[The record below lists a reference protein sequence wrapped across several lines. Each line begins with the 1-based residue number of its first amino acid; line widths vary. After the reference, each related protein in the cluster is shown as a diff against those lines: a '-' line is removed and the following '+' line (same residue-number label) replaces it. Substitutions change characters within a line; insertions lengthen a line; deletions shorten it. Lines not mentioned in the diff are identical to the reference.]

1 MSEIRLAKHL
11 KWVKGILVALCVMCV
26 EKPLVQRRTLFHIF
40 SQHAMV
46 RRALI
51 VINVTRC
58 SSLRK
63 AWMNTSLPDQ
73 VVEAMHQFTDKRL
86 SRSNYFGKDINSDI
100 QGESLLK
107 GINHIN

>member
-1 MSEIRLAKHL
+1 MAILILTISCLKFRLATHL

-26 EKPLVQRRTLFHIF
+26 EKPLVQRRTLLHIF

-51 VINVTRC
+51 VIYVRRY

-63 AWMNTSLPDQ
+63 AWMNTSL
-73 VVEAMHQFTDKRL
+73 
-86 SRSNYFGKDINSDI
+86 
-100 QGESLLK
+100 
-107 GINHIN
+107 

>member
-1 MSEIRLAKHL
+1 MGNRNFGVSMFDVCGKTLL
-11 KWVKGILVALCVMCV
+11 
-26 EKPLVQRRTLFHIF
+26 QRRPLFYIF

-51 VINVTRC
+51 VINVIRY

-86 SRSNYFGKDINSDI
+86 SKSVTI
-100 QGESLLK
+100 LLK
-107 GINHIN
+107 TSTVTLRAKIY